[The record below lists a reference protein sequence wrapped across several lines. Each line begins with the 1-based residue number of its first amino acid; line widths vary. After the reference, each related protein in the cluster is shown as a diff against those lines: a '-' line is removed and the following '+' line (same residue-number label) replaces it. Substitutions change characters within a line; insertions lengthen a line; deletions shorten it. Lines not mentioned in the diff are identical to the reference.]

1 MKLILIMVVTILIS
15 SIETVSYAARLSG
28 AKTRRVGAS
37 TSLFNIL
44 VVLSRFA
51 VMVQGLLIASIVDHV
66 ITGNAKIADPLI
78 RQQNID
84 AMLLDFRLILLS
96 MTVGIVIGILLTPS
110 VARILAIGTLKL
122 DKHGSVPRI
131 VLNEGL
137 FRTLSKLPSQIWLP
151 SFRSNLQEI
160 KRSELPYTFLTLNAA
175 IFSFYS
181 IASLS
186 SLFAGTL
193 IPNHSLTANSM
204 ATLINGI
211 GTVLLVIFV
220 DPVSAKL
227 LDDVVLDKQPMR
239 ELKAAV
245 FQLGAGRLLGTLI
258 GQLLLW
264 PFGYFIKMFVIVFE
278 KVFS

>member
-1 MKLILIMVVTILIS
+1 MKLILIMLVTSLIS
-15 SIETVSYAARLSG
+15 CIETVSYAARLSG
-28 AKTRRVGAS
+28 ARTRRVGAS

-44 VVLSRFA
+44 VVISRFA
-51 VMVQGLLIASIVDHV
+51 VMVQALLIASIVDHL
-66 ITGNAKIADPLI
+66 ITDNASIHDPLL
-78 RQQNID
+78 RSQNID
-84 AMLLDFRLILLS
+84 AMLLDFRVILLS
-96 MTVGIVIGILLTPS
+96 MSAGIVIGILLTPS

-131 VLNEGL
+131 VINEGL
-137 FRTLSKLPSQIWLP
+137 FRTLGKLPSQIWLP
-151 SFRSNLQEI
+151 SFRSNWREI
-160 KRSELPYTFLTLNAA
+160 KKAELPLTFLVLNAA

-186 SLFAGTL
+186 SLYAGTL
-193 IPNHSLTANSM
+193 IPDHRLTANQM
-204 ATLINGI
+204 ATLVNGI

-227 LDDVVLDKQPMR
+227 LDDVVLEKQPMR

-245 FQLGAGRLLGTLI
+245 FQLGVGRLLGTLI

-264 PFGYFIKMFVIVFE
+264 PFGYVIKEFVLIFE
-278 KVFS
+278 KLFA

>member
-1 MKLILIMVVTILIS
+1 MKLILIMLVTMLIS

-37 TSLFNIL
+37 TSIFNIL

-66 ITGNAKIADPLI
+66 IAINSKIIDPLI
-78 RQQNID
+78 REQNIQD
-84 AMLLDFRLILLS
+84 MLVDFRVILLS
-96 MTVGIVIGILLTPS
+96 MSVGIIIGILFTPS
-110 VARILAIGTLKL
+110 VARIIAIGTLKL
-122 DKHGSVPRI
+122 DKHGTVPRI

-137 FRTLSKLPSQIWLP
+137 FRTISKLPSQIWLP
-151 SFRSNLQEI
+151 SFRSNWREI
-160 KRSELPYTFLTLNAA
+160 KQSKLAYTFFTLNAA
-175 IFSFYS
+175 IFAFYS

-186 SLFAGTL
+186 SLFAGAL
-193 IPNHSLTANSM
+193 IPDHRLTANSM

-227 LDDVVLDKQPMR
+227 LDDVVLEKEPMR

-245 FQLGAGRLLGTLI
+245 FQLGAGRLFGTLL

-264 PFGYFIKMFVIVFE
+264 PFGYFIKYFVIVFE